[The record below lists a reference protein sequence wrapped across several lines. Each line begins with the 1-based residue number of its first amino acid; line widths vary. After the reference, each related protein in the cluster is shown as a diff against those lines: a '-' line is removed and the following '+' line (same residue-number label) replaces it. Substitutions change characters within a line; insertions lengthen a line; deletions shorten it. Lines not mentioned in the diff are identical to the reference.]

1 MKTAVVVDSHSS
13 ITPEE
18 AGRLGIFLL
27 PAPFLIDG
35 VNYYENENITRE
47 KFFELLTSG
56 ASVSTYQP
64 TPDSIMEIWDKVLLS
79 FDELLYMPI
88 SSGLSGSCSTSM
100 LLAEQDKYKGRVYVV
115 DNGRISTPMH
125 CTVLDALEMIEA
137 GHNAAHVKSVLEKY
151 RDEEVIYFAVDTLE
165 YLKKG
170 GRITPAAAAV
180 GSILK
185 IKPILQL
192 TTGILAPY
200 RNARGMVKAKAMMI
214 EQIRTDL
221 NTRFSD
227 WYKNNAF
234 YLMTATSADPHTTA
248 DWIRQVKEAFPGIPV
263 LSDYLSLG
271 VCCHTGPG
279 ALGIGVSVKPV

>member
-18 AGRLGIFLL
+18 AKRLGVFLL

-47 KFFELLTSG
+47 KFFELLVSG

-88 SSGLSGSCSTSM
+88 SSGLSGSCSTAT
-100 LLAEQDKYKGRVYVV
+100 LLSEQEKYKGRVYVV
-115 DNGRISTPMH
+115 ANGRISTPMH
-125 CTVLDALEMIEA
+125 CTVLDALEMIAA
-137 GHNAAHVKSVLEKY
+137 GHDAVYVKSVLEKY
-151 RDEEVIYFAVDTLE
+151 RDDEVIYLAVDTLE
-165 YLKKG
+165 YLKRG

-214 EQIRTDL
+214 EQIRSDL
-221 NTRFSD
+221 TTRFAD
-227 WYKNNAF
+227 YYKKKAF
-234 YLMTATSADPHTTA
+234 HLMTATSADPDTTA
-248 DWIRQVKEAFPGIPV
+248 NWIRQVQEAFPGIPV

-279 ALGIGVSVKPV
+279 ALGIGVSCKEV

>member
-1 MKTAVVVDSHSS
+1 
-13 ITPEE
+13 
-18 AGRLGIFLL
+18 
-27 PAPFLIDG
+27 
-35 VNYYENENITRE
+35 
-47 KFFELLTSG
+47 
-56 ASVSTYQP
+56 
-64 TPDSIMEIWDKVLLS
+64 
-79 FDELLYMPI
+79 
-88 SSGLSGSCSTSM
+88 
-100 LLAEQDKYKGRVYVV
+100 
-115 DNGRISTPMH
+115 MH

-151 RDEEVIYFAVDTLE
+151 RDEEVIYLAVDTLE

>member
-27 PAPFLIDG
+27 PAPFIIDG

-47 KFFELLTSG
+47 RFFELLTSG

-64 TPDSIMEIWDKVLLS
+64 TPDSIMEIWDRALQS
-79 FDELLYMPI
+79 YDELLYMPI
-88 SSGLSGSCSTSM
+88 SSGLSGSCSTAT
-100 LLAEQDKYKGRVYVV
+100 LLAEDEKYKGRVYVV

-125 CTVLDALEMIEA
+125 CTVLDAVEMIEA
-137 GHNAAHVKSVLEKY
+137 GRDAAHIKSVLEKY
-151 RDEEVIYFAVDTLE
+151 RDEEVIYLAVDTLE

-170 GRITPAAAAV
+170 GRIHPAAAAV

-192 TTGILAPY
+192 TTGILAPF
-200 RNARGMVKAKAMMI
+200 RNARGMAKAKAVMI
-214 EQIRTDL
+214 EQIRQDL
-221 NTRFSD
+221 ETRFSAY
-227 WYKNNAF
+227 YKKNAF
-234 YLMTATSADPHTTA
+234 YLMTATSADPETTA
-248 DWIRQVKEAFPGIPV
+248 GWIRQVQEAFPGIPV

-279 ALGIGVSVKPV
+279 SLGIGVSCKTV